1 MIPIGYPLDTCQVYG
16 KYNFKKN
23 DAQIL
28 HSVKLIDKSFMEIQD
43 FVSFAFRSLVFVK
56 HLS

>member
-1 MIPIGYPLDTCQVYG
+1 MPKFY
-16 KYNFKKN
+16 
-23 DAQIL
+23 
-28 HSVKLIDKSFMEIQD
+28 SVKLIDKSFMEIQD